1 MANDQ
6 ADLQKLDETPN
17 ADKLSDE
24 EKSQNDKK
32 RSELQRNIVTNFKLG
47 LKLHIWDFWCLIL
60 KIEFSHIN
68 ISANMK
74 KPKMRKPLWNTR
86 SEKNFKLFL

>member
-1 MANDQ
+1 MHFKYLANDQ

-47 LKLHIWDFWCLIL
+47 LKLHI
-60 KIEFSHIN
+60 
-68 ISANMK
+68 
-74 KPKMRKPLWNTR
+74 
-86 SEKNFKLFL
+86 